1 MFIVK
6 IDSQADRT
14 LSYSEFL
21 KSDFSLVPPS
31 IRHYLTVPCSDLRFI
46 SKNEANEA
54 SYLNIL
60 CWCTSLS
67 VLEYK

>member
-31 IRHYLTVPCSDLRFI
+31 IRHYLTVPCAMVAKVPVIFFLTYQNAPNQV
-46 SKNEANEA
+46 K
-54 SYLNIL
+54 L
-60 CWCTSLS
+60 
-67 VLEYK
+67 LEVRYGF